1 MPRRYLGARF
11 AIMPDKDATLTVTTF
26 QAARRIWATSL
37 VRGALFLVVG
47 VVMFLWDDVAL
58 DLLAWLLAAVLVIQA
73 VILLVEAQR
82 LRSAEKSGQ
91 TWRAVLAVVAV
102 VAAIVVLVWPHRSVT
117 IVLRVIAVWAL
128 VAGIID
134 LAQSWRAYRDRR
146 SQWSWELTTAL
157 LWIVFGGLVLV
168 KPLDDLAVVTAV
180 LSVYLVVTGIVLL
193 VSGFALRVEAKDA
206 QRASAAIEAVPPAGG
221 DAI

>member
-1 MPRRYLGARF
+1 
-11 AIMPDKDATLTVTTF
+11 MPDKDATLTVTTF